1 MIMFIIFL
9 LFGLIIGSFL
19 NAVVY
24 RLNAVES
31 LLERSHCPHCK
42 KKVRWFDNVPLI
54 SFILLSARC
63 RDCGE
68 KISWQYPI
76 VEATAGLIFAL
87 IGNYF
92 FNLYDVSTW
101 MLTAYYLVVFSLLFV
116 IFVYDYK
123 YMEIPM
129 LILWLGVGVSLA
141 YSIFSDWQNFHSYAS
156 ILDLATISGLLGGLV
171 AFLFFFSLAAYSK
184 ETWMGYGDAY
194 LGLLVGLVVGWPN
207 IIGAL
212 MLSFTLGALI
222 SVGLIAMAKKT
233 MKSQVPFAPFLIT
246 GTFLVIILPQIF
258 PVLKYWFFMIG

>member
-1 MIMFIIFL
+1 MVIIFL
-9 LFGLIIGSFL
+9 LFGFIIGSFL

-76 VEATAGLIFAL
+76 LEASTGILFAL

-92 FNLYDVSTW
+92 FNPLIFSTW
-101 MLTAYYLVVFSLLFV
+101 ILTLYYLIIFSILLI
-116 IFVYDYK
+116 IFVYDFK

-129 LILWLGVGVSLA
+129 HILWLGVLVSLM
-141 YSIFSDWQNFHSYAS
+141 YLLFSDWQ
-156 ILDLATISGLLGGLV
+156 TSGGAIAFFSSQTFLGILGGFV
-171 AFLFFFSLAAYSK
+171 AGGFFYALAAYSR

-194 LGLLVGLVVGWPN
+194 LGLLAGLIVKWPTVL
-207 IIGAL
+207 GAL
-212 MLSFTLGALI
+212 LLAFTIGALI
-222 SVGLIAMAKKT
+222 SVVLVVASRKT
-233 MKSQVPFAPFLIT
+233 LKSQVPFAPFLIC
-246 GTFLVIILPQIF
+246 GIFLVLLIPQIF
-258 PVLKYWFFMIG
+258 PQTQYYFLLFG